1 MCLFGASHAVTIE
14 GQITQI
20 PEQLRN
26 MPGFDNML
34 LDVLVQLEG
43 APGTS
48 QWTQLLQK
56 AVIHVFLVNF
66 VAHLGFINVNIF
78 LTHLS

>member
-1 MCLFGASHAVTIE
+1 MKNFLGLLCLFGASHAVTLE

-56 AVIHVFLVNF
+56 KEIYVLLVNF
-66 VAHLGFINVNIF
+66 VAHLGF
-78 LTHLS
+78 